1 MSTPKHP
8 PPEILDPFL
17 RVIADLVVFNQQV
30 ADRLG
35 VSATDMQVV
44 GHIQRE
50 GGAMTPGRLAAL
62 TGLSTGTIT
71 GVIDRLEGAGYV
83 RRERDPQDRRRVL
96 LHVDDARLERDIAPL
111 YAAQSAHLA
120 EVADRFSP
128 AEQATIAAFLDALV
142 PDRR

>member
-1 MSTPKHP
+1 MSTPKP
-8 PPEILDPFL
+8 PPREILDPFL
-17 RVIADLVVFNQQV
+17 RVVADLIVFNQEV

-35 VSATDMQVV
+35 VGTTDMQVV

-50 GGAMTPGRLAAL
+50 GGAMTPGRLAEL

-71 GVIDRLEGAGYV
+71 GLIDRLEKAGYV
-83 RRERDPQDRRRVL
+83 RRERDPNDRRRVL
-96 LHVDDARLERDIAPL
+96 LHVDEARLQQEIAPL
-111 YAAQSAHLA
+111 YAAQGALLA
-120 EVADRFSP
+120 EVVDRFSP